1 MKAWG
6 QALLIAAMAATGCA
20 TSTPAQQRRSE
31 RVPED
36 GPTRHRVKLAV
47 LPVESDAF
55 PRLAKSINGVFHD
68 IQVTGIEDYF
78 LSKVTLEVA
87 QLAIECVDQ
96 TNDCWVAVGKSLS
109 SDRMLLAQIGAGGGS
124 GSGKK
129 KKDKTLQLTV
139 TYFDVATGQALHVAN
154 KSFKSEDEALR
165 GMKDLIDDAVSGAKT
180 ASAGGGS

>member
-6 QALLIAAMAATGCA
+6 QALLIAAITATGCA
-20 TSTPAQQRRSE
+20 TSSPSQHKRAD

-36 GPTRHRVKLAV
+36 GPTRHRMKLAV
-47 LPVESDAF
+47 LPVESDSF

-68 IQVTGIEDYF
+68 LQVNGIEDYF

-96 TNDCWVAVGKSLS
+96 TNECWVAVGKSLS
-109 SDRMLLAQIGAGGGS
+109 SDRMLMAQIGANAAAK
-124 GSGKK
+124 GKK
-129 KKDKTLQLTV
+129 KLRAVELTV
-139 TYFDVATGQALHVAN
+139 TYFDVESGQPLHVSN